1 MGRQEAM
8 GSSLG
13 PSKIGKNSSMLQ
25 VLKERDF
32 PYSNMK
38 FLASAR

>member
-1 MGRQEAM
+1 MR
-8 GSSLG
+8 SSLG
-13 PSKIGKNSSMLQ
+13 FGKMSENGNMSENGSMLQ